1 MGVFDREM
9 EMYQKVL
16 PLLNKIGSIDFC
28 PVVYVDNTE
37 GQEAL
42 VLEHMKQFG
51 WKDAL
56 NKKEGLRYMTQIVVI
71 LNLFSFCMNCSYT
84 FSGINQLKNLHMGV
98 ILIGIQET

>member
-28 PVVYVDNTE
+28 PVVYVNNTE

-56 NKKEGLRYMTQIVVI
+56 NKKEGLRYRLRDNVENHPNCC
-71 LNLFSFCMNCSYT
+71 NLKLLFFLYE
-84 FSGINQLKNLHMGV
+84 L
-98 ILIGIQET
+98 